1 MENTSQ
7 IGLGMREKAFRMS
20 QNLSEQNQKIKQ
32 LNTKFWVKIRVFK
45 QMRYVIK
52 QDLAQ
57 FENGSFHS
65 LFLLIYS

>member
-7 IGLGMREKAFRMS
+7 ISLGIREKAFRMS
-20 QNLSEQNQKIKQ
+20 QNLSEQNQKTKQ
-32 LNTKFWVKIRVFK
+32 LNTKFWVKIRVYK